1 MCKFVG
7 PRLDK
12 SPGERWFDNLA
23 KKLGK
28 EHFHCFGICFCFSTG
43 FSLLAVCCLLAFVSV
58 VVCVCVWVFV
68 FLFSLVFFFR
78 LLMQKIS
85 DRQKAQRMYCCSVNY
100 RIFSCL
106 CYFGFLVFCC
116 SQLSPTCC
124 V

>member
-68 FLFSLVFFFR
+68 FLFSLVFFFSSPNAKNLR
-78 LLMQKIS
+78 QTKSATYVLL
-85 DRQKAQRMYCCSVNY
+85 
-100 RIFSCL
+100 
-106 CYFGFLVFCC
+106 FC
-116 SQLSPTCC
+116 QL
-124 V
+124 